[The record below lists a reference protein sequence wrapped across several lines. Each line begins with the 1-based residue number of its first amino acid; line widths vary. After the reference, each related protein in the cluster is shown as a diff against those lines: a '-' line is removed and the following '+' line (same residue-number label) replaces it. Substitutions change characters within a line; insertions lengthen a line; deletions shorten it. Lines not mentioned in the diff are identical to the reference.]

1 MKMGLF
7 LLFLICAVWQ
17 DGRTR
22 EIRGELLLIFGV
34 IGTVSCFAL
43 ERQPWLILTS
53 SAVGM
58 VILFLSHV
66 TQGGI
71 GSGDGWFFIIAGL
84 FLNPLENIMLF
95 LSGLFFCGLFG
106 LALSAAA
113 FVRQRQIRKLRV
125 PFLPFLIPACLWL
138 RFI

>member
-1 MKMGLF
+1 MRLF

-17 DGRTR
+17 DSRTR
-22 EIRGELLLIFGV
+22 EIRGELLFIFGV

-43 ERQPWLILTS
+43 GRQPWMILTS

-58 VILFLSHV
+58 GILLLSHI

-71 GSGDGWFFIIAGL
+71 GAGDGWFFIIAGL

-113 FVRQRQIRKLRV
+113 FVKRRRIRKLRV